1 METTIYTHFFS
12 TSIRF
17 TAVFTSLLIFLEF
30 VPQGPMPQLD
40 NLTWIWV
47 LALSSLWGKLW
58 TQAQHRGQGLEWKD
72 VHKRDGYF
80 AQKEIFSCSWL
91 SRRAIGEL
99 HIIYPTY
106 ADADAC
112 FKTQWTYILN
122 LHTEAELPLTIT
134 DTIGSKYIWTHTGV
148 WTLLDAHKM
157 AEWKDLHSS
166 SPAWTPKLHL
176 AAEQPSTGECWL
188 QPNKIPYF
196 QGQRRS
202 HSKMVGGVKSHLE
215 SNSIPI
221 RDAWRAQTKPC
232 AHQNQETPQKLSQ
245 ACVWVFEYLLQRYR
259 SAVACHRGSDSQCS
273 RPGSHS
279 VWHKPSW
286 RRSWLTPP

>member
-1 METTIYTHFFS
+1 MATLLKRKFFLAAGSAGELLGSS
-12 TSIRF
+12 TSFI
-17 TAVFTSLLIFLEF
+17 
-30 VPQGPMPQLD
+30 PHMQM
-40 NLTWIWV
+40 
-47 LALSSLWGKLW
+47 
-58 TQAQHRGQGLEWKD
+58 QH
-72 VHKRDGYF
+72 
-80 AQKEIFSCSWL
+80 
-91 SRRAIGEL
+91 
-99 HIIYPTY
+99 
-106 ADADAC
+106 AC
-112 FKTQWTYILN
+112 FKAQRTYIVN

-148 WTLLDAHKM
+148 WTLLDSQKM
-157 AEWKDLHSS
+157 AEWKDVHSS
-166 SPAWTPKLHL
+166 SPAWTAKLHL

-245 ACVWVFEYLLQRYR
+245 ACVWVFEYLLQRYG
-259 SAVACHRGSDSQCS
+259 SAVACHRGSGSQCS